1 METPYMAPL
10 NLFLITIKARTSIN
24 NLNFYF
30 LPMITLL
37 KFEKIKLTRTYF
49 IMRKQTT
56 MAPTAS

>member
-1 METPYMAPL
+1 MAPL